1 MRQFNFLIMSL
12 ILLTTA
18 CGFHLRGVGGLDK
31 PLPYAAWHIQE
42 TQGLEEYLH
51 EELKRHSVQIVP
63 SQQADDAAVI
73 RVLELERQRDVS
85 VLSRIGTVAE
95 YVLYLRVSVQVSYH
109 GQDIGKPITVHL
121 RRTQSYSEND
131 LFGKQLEEETLWQAM
146 YQDAATQIV
155 RRLAFIHDNN

>member
-1 MRQFNFLIMSL
+1 MRQFNFLSMVF

-18 CGFHLRGVGGLDK
+18 CGFHLKGMGGVNQ
-31 PLPYAAWHIQE
+31 PLPYATWQITQTQE
-42 TQGLEEYLH
+42 LEEYLH
-51 EELKRHSVQIVP
+51 DELKRHSVQIVR

-95 YVLYLRVSVQVSYH
+95 YVLYLRVSVQVSHH

-131 LFGKQLEEETLWQAM
+131 LFGKQLEEETLWQTM

-155 RRLAFIHDNN
+155 RRLAFIHDNH